1 MTETATPAV
10 MADLERKRKELR
22 EKDMQVQ
29 QLNLLISGEQLVRQE
44 EKNRLIALR
53 NEDLKKMS
61 KMEKQ
66 FMEELEKQKQL
77 YTNDINTKE
86 RLLSTEKT
94 KHNEELKEIREKRM
108 RDVQNFSS
116 SCAKFCM
123 NMERTLNGAPEKET
137 KEKKVSV

>member
-1 MTETATPAV
+1 MTETAAPAV
-10 MADLERKRKELR
+10 IADLEKKRKALR
-22 EKDMQVQ
+22 EKEMEVQ

-44 EKNRLIALR
+44 EKNRLLALR

-61 KMEKQ
+61 TMEKQ
-66 FMEELEKQKQL
+66 FMAELEKQKQL
-77 YTNDINTKE
+77 YSDDISTKE

-94 KHNEELKEIREKRM
+94 KHNQELKEIREKRM
-108 RDVQNFSS
+108 QDVQNFSS

-123 NMERTLNGAPEKET
+123 NMERTLNGAPEKDI

>member
-1 MTETATPAV
+1 MNETAAPAV
-10 MADLERKRKELR
+10 IADLEKKRQALR
-22 EKDMQVQ
+22 EKEMEVQ

-44 EKNRLIALR
+44 EKNRLLALR

-61 KMEKQ
+61 TMEKQ
-66 FMEELEKQKQL
+66 FMAELDKQKQL
-77 YTNDINTKE
+77 YSDDISTKE

-94 KHNEELKEIREKRM
+94 KHNQELKEIREKRM
-108 RDVQNFSS
+108 QDVQNFSS

-123 NMERTLNGAPEKET
+123 NMERTLNGAPEKEI

>member
-1 MTETATPAV
+1 MNETAAPAV
-10 MADLERKRKELR
+10 IADLEKKRQALR
-22 EKDMQVQ
+22 EKEMEVQ

-44 EKNRLIALR
+44 EKNRLLALR

-61 KMEKQ
+61 TMEKQ
-66 FMEELEKQKQL
+66 FMAELEKQKQL
-77 YTNDINTKE
+77 YSDDISTKE

-94 KHNEELKEIREKRM
+94 KHNQELKEIREKRM
-108 RDVQNFSS
+108 QDVQNFSS

-123 NMERTLNGAPEKET
+123 NMERTLNGAPEKEI